1 MKIITQISMF
11 DDTQNENLG
20 DLERL
25 QKVLDNLPDE
35 KLIHKLKQKRKNGRN
50 EWPVE
55 AMWNSL
61 IASFIFDHD
70 SIASLIRELNRNSQL
85 RMICGFQPH
94 IYSVLIDE
102 KNEYGRKKREMRYK
116 LAPTAS
122 AYTNFLNN
130 LKECQQELR
139 EMFDL
144 LIKYMYENLDDF
156 GTILA
161 ADGKAIQSFAAKIS
175 KNKSGN
181 RGERDANWCKKEY
194 TTTKTNGETITK
206 TVRWFGFRLHLISDA
221 TYELPVDYE
230 VTKASNSE
238 IKETE
243 KILDN
248 IKQKYPEKL
257 NRCKYFLADRGYDST
272 KLIQWLTTEG
282 AAPIIDIRNLWKGEE
297 TRQFKNTDIVY
308 NYKGKVYYIVEATGE
323 TIELEYRGY
332 DKSRDCQRYGFHP
345 KYHDKRIFRIPLKTD
360 PRIFT
365 KVARNSRKWKRL
377 YKKRTSIERIN
388 GRIDRDYKFEK
399 HTIRGLKKMK
409 MFLTVT
415 FIVQLA
421 YAKSKIESGI
431 KKGFSRHF
439 A

>member
-1 MKIITQISMF
+1 
-11 DDTQNENLG
+11 
-20 DLERL
+20 
-25 QKVLDNLPDE
+25 
-35 KLIHKLKQKRKNGRN
+35 
-50 EWPVE
+50 
-55 AMWNSL
+55 
-61 IASFIFDHD
+61 
-70 SIASLIRELNRNSQL
+70 
-85 RMICGFQPH
+85 MICGFQPH

-161 ADGKAIQSFAAKIS
+161 ADGKAIQSFAAKIT

-181 RGERDANWCKKEY
+181 RGER
-194 TTTKTNGETITK
+194 
-206 TVRWFGFRLHLISDA
+206 DA